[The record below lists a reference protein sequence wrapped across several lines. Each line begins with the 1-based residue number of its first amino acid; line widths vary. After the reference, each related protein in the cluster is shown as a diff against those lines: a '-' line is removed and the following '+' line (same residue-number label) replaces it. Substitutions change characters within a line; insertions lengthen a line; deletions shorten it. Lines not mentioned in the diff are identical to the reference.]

1 MANSV
6 NDDMKYV
13 QDSFR
18 QEKWKKWQVLNGVAR
33 QVAIAFVQ
41 IAEGAV
47 FPDKCLTRWKC
58 ARFFAK
64 LAKSWEVEMWEGLVN
79 IFSLIALE
87 PTISSFRLS
96 EKFKFMEFFQQRHQ
110 LDMTYVVLLL

>member
-6 NDDMKYV
+6 NDDMKSV

-47 FPDKCLTRWKC
+47 FPDKCFTRWKC
-58 ARFFAK
+58 ARFLPSWPRVEK
-64 LAKSWEVEMWEGLVN
+64 LECGKVW
-79 IFSLIALE
+79 
-87 PTISSFRLS
+87 
-96 EKFKFMEFFQQRHQ
+96 
-110 LDMTYVVLLL
+110 